1 MEYIKVNFNPDQL
14 KLIQNIAK
22 RLCELINVS
31 IPAMRGIIW
40 HALSEWQRKYNKS
53 ITEITKM
60 SMSKRIIAAKEI
72 FNIGKRELK
81 TMLNEP
87 KEQNELLLDIIF
99 ERAFKYYME
108 YINKL
113 RV

>member
-1 MEYIKVNFNPDQL
+1 MEYIKINFNPDQL

-40 HALSEWQRKYNKS
+40 HAMSEWQRKYNKS
-53 ITEITKM
+53 TTEITQM
-60 SMSKRIIAAKEI
+60 SMNKRIIAAKEI
-72 FNIGKRELK
+72 FNIGKKELK

-113 RV
+113 KM

>member
-1 MEYIKVNFNPDQL
+1 MEYIKVNFNPVQL

-22 RLCELINVS
+22 RLCELVNVS

-40 HALSEWQRKYNKS
+40 LALSEWQRKYNKT
-53 ITEITKM
+53 ITEIDNMPMGK
-60 SMSKRIIAAKEI
+60 KIIAAKEI

-87 KEQNELLLDIIF
+87 KEQNEILLDIIF
-99 ERAFKYYME
+99 ERAFKYYLE
-108 YINKL
+108 YTNKL
-113 RV
+113 RM